1 MALPL
6 YLAQTPTEM
15 AGNPLPRGMAYMAC
29 HFSPGGTGLSNLP
42 EVLPA
47 GAMLILDDSAP
58 MDGHDPERIVEQLS
72 PRISELGCESLLL
85 DFQRQN
91 IPGQQKLAQLLTAS
105 LPCPVGVSEL
115 YADRVSCPVFLPP
128 CPPDRPLPEYLAP
141 WQHREIW
148 LEAALDGITLTLTE
162 SGCCA
167 APLWGFPEAGL
178 TDEPL
183 RCRYQIETT
192 ANSAVFRLWRTK
204 SDLDGLLNEAESLG
218 VAKAIGLW
226 QELHQSLPLV

>member
-6 YLAQTPTEM
+6 YLAQTPKEM

-58 MDGHDPERIVEQLS
+58 MDGHDPERILEQLS

-162 SGCCA
+162 SGCSVEA
-167 APLWGFPEAGL
+167 LYDFPDGGMR
-178 TDEPL
+178 DD
-183 RCRYQIETT
+183 QISCHYAVETT
-192 ANSAVFRLWRTK
+192 ADSAIFQLWRTRH
-204 SDLDGLLNEAESLG
+204 DLDTILAAAETQG
-218 VAKAIGLW
+218 VTKAIGLW
-226 QELHQSLPLV
+226 QELGK